1 VLNPRQRR
9 LLDFLRQHGDT
20 SLQELAQEMRVTAQ
34 TIRRDVRALEEAE
47 LVARFHGGVG
57 LPSTVENIDYAQR
70 QILNADAKRRI
81 GKLVAQQVE
90 PGRSMIL
97 NIGTTTEEVARAL
110 AQHRGIRVVTN
121 NLNVA
126 AILASNEQIE
136 VFIAG
141 GLVRNVDYGIV
152 GEATL
157 DFMRQFKVDV
167 GVIGVS
173 SIEPDGTLL
182 DYDYREVRV
191 AQAIIQQSREVWL
204 VADHS
209 KFTRSA
215 MVRLGHLSEIDR
227 FFTDAPVPPAVG
239 KVLETAQVQLFV
251 AGPAHGEQ
259 AQEAGAAEGAAP
271 ATTAGTRPRPGG
283 GRR

>member
-1 VLNPRQRR
+1 MTPRQRQ
-9 LLDFLRQHGDT
+9 LLDFLRHNGDT
-20 SLQELAQEMRVTAQ
+20 SVQELARVMSVTTQ
-34 TIRRDVRALEEAE
+34 TIRRDVRSLEEAE
-47 LVARFHGGVG
+47 LVARYHGGVG

-70 QILNADAKRRI
+70 LVMNVEAKRRI
-81 GKLVAQQVE
+81 GRLVARHVE
-90 PGRSMIL
+90 SGRSLIL
-97 NIGTTTEEVARAL
+97 NIGTTTEEVAHAL
-110 AQHRGIRVVTN
+110 AHHRGIRVVTN

-126 AILASNEQIE
+126 AILAGNEQAE

-141 GLVRNVDYGIV
+141 GLVRQRDRGVV

-173 SIEPDGTLL
+173 SIELDGTLL

-191 AQAIIQQSREVWL
+191 AQAIIEQSREVWL

-215 MVRLGHLSEIDR
+215 MVRLGHLSDVDR
-227 FFTDAPVPPAVG
+227 FFTDAPVPPAVS
-239 KVLETAQVQLFV
+239 KVLEAAQVQLFV
-251 AGPAHGEQ
+251 A
-259 AQEAGAAEGAAP
+259 EAEP
-271 ATTAGTRPRPGG
+271 ATVPG
-283 GRR
+283 

>member
-1 VLNPRQRR
+1 MTPRHRQ
-9 LLDFLRQHGDT
+9 LLEFLRQNGDT
-20 SLQELAQEMRVTAQ
+20 SVQELARVMGVTTQ
-34 TIRRDVRALEEAE
+34 TIRRDVRSLEETE
-47 LVARFHGGVG
+47 LVARYHGGVG

-70 QILNADAKRRI
+70 QVMNAEAKRRI
-81 GKLVAQQVE
+81 ARLVARYVE
-90 PGRSMIL
+90 SGRSLIL
-97 NIGTTTEEVARAL
+97 NIGTTIEEVARAL

-126 AILASNEQIE
+126 AILAGNEQAE

-141 GLVRNVDYGIV
+141 GLVRHRDRGVV

-173 SIEPDGTLL
+173 GIEADGTLL

-191 AQAIIQQSREVWL
+191 AQAIIEQAREVWL

-227 FFTDAPVPPAVG
+227 FFTDAPVPAAVM

-251 AGPAHGEQ
+251 AEPEPAGSR
-259 AQEAGAAEGAAP
+259 A
-271 ATTAGTRPRPGG
+271 
-283 GRR
+283 

>member
-1 VLNPRQRR
+1 MLTPRQRR
-9 LLDFLRQHGDT
+9 LLEFLRQHGD
-20 SLQELAQEMRVTAQ
+20 SSVQDLSRLMRVTTQ

-57 LPSTVENIDYAQR
+57 LPSSVVNIDYDQR
-70 QILNADAKRRI
+70 QVMNVDAKRRI
-81 GKLVAQQVE
+81 ARLVAQQVE
-90 PGRSMIL
+90 PGRSLIL

-110 AQHRGIRVVTN
+110 ANHRGIRVVTN

-126 AILASNEQIE
+126 TILAPNEQSE

-141 GLVRNVDYGIV
+141 GLVRHSDYGIV

-157 DFMRQFKVDV
+157 DFIRQFKVDV

-173 SIEPDGTLL
+173 SIEADGMLL

-191 AQAIIQQSREVWL
+191 AQAIVEQAREVWL

-215 MVRLGHLSEIDR
+215 MVRLGHISEVDR
-227 FFTDAPVPPAVG
+227 FFTDVPVPPPVRR
-239 KVLETAQVQLFV
+239 VLEEAQVQLHV
-251 AGPAHGEQ
+251 ADSSPDVS
-259 AQEAGAAEGAAP
+259 
-271 ATTAGTRPRPGG
+271 GG
-283 GRR
+283 DSQVDR